1 MRWLDGIAD
10 SMDTSLGSLWEMVS
24 VLEFMGSQR
33 VGYDLV
39 TRRQQG
45 SGPRYTMIFLVLMM
59 NLGRVWFSQRKQKSL
74 ISPGLTCCFPCPLV
88 AQLQVGDGGGDLMG
102 PMLKKEKK
110 EMMASY
116 HPTRNSGLQIQV
128 CPRHIPMII
137 LKHEASLII
146 HKRVALCILYC
157 SRVCLLL

>member
-10 SMDTSLGSLWEMVS
+10 SMDTSLGNLWEMVS

-33 VGYDLV
+33 VGYDSV

-45 SGPRYTMIFLVLMM
+45 SGPRYTMIFLVLVM

-110 EMMASY
+110 E
-116 HPTRNSGLQIQV
+116 
-128 CPRHIPMII
+128 IPGP
-137 LKHEASLII
+137 
-146 HKRVALCILYC
+146 
-157 SRVCLLL
+157 